1 VAGRLDVGVA
11 PDYVSSLPIGEAIEE
26 FVMALELAGASRSTI
41 RAYRAALKDFMEF
54 IGGDRECG
62 SVDSRSFVGWMLTR
76 RRRGFSREKSD
87 GRGRGVTLHYYS
99 MFVRRFLEWCGVE
112 VKAPRVPR
120 PRGGVSGVLTWA
132 DIERLLNAARDLL
145 DVVIVSL
152 LSEAGLRSAELLSLR
167 VGDIDLSSGEV
178 VVRRGKYGKSR
189 VVFLG
194 PRSRGVVSRY
204 VELRGLGPDD
214 RLVPLSYQ
222 GLYKRLKG
230 LARRAGLP
238 VENVRPHVLR
248 HTFATE
254 ALRRGMSLPVLQRL
268 LGHSDIKV
276 TQVYLHLVK
285 EDLRREYERVFL
297 GGAKNEVLPLAS

>member
-1 VAGRLDVGVA
+1 MAGRLEVGVA
-11 PDYVSSLPIGEAIEE
+11 PDYVVNLSLGEAFEE
-26 FVMALELAGASRSTI
+26 FILALELAGASRSTI
-41 RAYRAALKDFMEF
+41 RAYRAALSDFVEF
-54 IGGDRECG
+54 VGRDVTCRDVG
-62 SVDSRSFVGWMLTR
+62 SRSFVGWMLTR
-76 RRRGFSREKSD
+76 RREGFRREKTG

-99 MFVRRFLEWCGVE
+99 MFVRRFLEWCGVD
-112 VKAPRVPR
+112 VRAPRVPR
-120 PRGGVSGVLTWA
+120 PRGGVSGVLSWD
-132 DIERLLNAARDLL
+132 DIERLIAASRDLL

-152 LSEAGLRSAELLSLR
+152 LAEAGLRSAELLSLR
-167 VGDIDLSSGEV
+167 VGDVDLSSGEIR
-178 VVRRGKYGKSR
+178 VRRGKYGKSR

-194 PRSRGVVSRY
+194 PASRDAVARY
-204 VELRGLGPDD
+204 IELKGLDAND

-222 GLYKRLKG
+222 GLYKRLKS

-238 VENVRPHVLR
+238 VESVRPHVLR

-285 EDLRREYERVFL
+285 EDLRREYERVFV
-297 GGAKNEVLPLAS
+297 GGERAGLAFVS